1 MRLLLDTSTL
11 LWFWLGGRTLSK
23 PVMNAITD
31 RNHQI
36 YVSPISAMEIA
47 TKHRVGK
54 LPGVEN
60 VLATFDE
67 ALQAD
72 GFQSLPLL
80 NLHARLAGSIP
91 GEHRDPFDRL
101 LAAQAILDDLLMVSS
116 DTAFDALG
124 ARRMW

>member
-23 PVMNAITD
+23 PVKDAITD
-31 RNHQI
+31 CNHLI

-54 LPGVEN
+54 LPGAEN

-72 GFQSLPLL
+72 GFLSLPLL
-80 NLHARLAGSIP
+80 NVHARLAGSLP
-91 GEHRDPFDRL
+91 GEHRDPFDRM
-101 LAAQAILDDLLMVSS
+101 LAAQAILEDLMLVSS

-124 ARRMW
+124 ARRLW

>member
-23 PVMNAITD
+23 PVMDAITNRD
-31 RNHQI
+31 HVI

-47 TKHRVGK
+47 TKHRIGK

-60 VLATFDE
+60 VLATFDD

-72 GFQSLPLL
+72 GFMSLPLL
-80 NLHARLAGSIP
+80 NAHMLLAGSIP
-91 GEHRDPFDRL
+91 GEHRDPFDRM
-101 LAAQAILDDLLMVSS
+101 LAAQAVVEGLTLVAS

-124 ARRMW
+124 ARRLW

>member
-11 LWFWLGGRTLSK
+11 LWYWLGGRQLSEQ
-23 PVMNAITD
+23 VMAAITD
-31 RNHQI
+31 RDHLV

-47 TKHRVGK
+47 TKHRIGK

-67 ALQAD
+67 ALEAD
-72 GFQSLPLL
+72 GFLQLPLV
-80 NLHARLAGSIP
+80 NAQARLAGSIS
-91 GEHRDPFDRL
+91 GEHRDPFDRM
-101 LAAQAILDDLLMVSS
+101 LAAQAILADLFLVSP

-124 ARRMW
+124 TRRLW

>member
-11 LWFWLGGRTLSK
+11 LWFWLGGRLLSEQ
-23 PVMNAITD
+23 VMAAITD
-31 RNHQI
+31 RNHLV

-47 TKHRVGK
+47 TKHRIGK

-67 ALQAD
+67 ALEAD

-80 NLHARLAGSIP
+80 NAQARLAGSIP
-91 GEHRDPFDRL
+91 GEHRDPFDRM
-101 LAAQAILDDLLMVSS
+101 LAAQAILEDLLLVSS
-116 DTAFDALG
+116 DAAFDALG
-124 ARRMW
+124 ARRLW

>member
-11 LWFWLGGRTLSK
+11 LWFWLGGRTLSRS
-23 PVMNAITD
+23 VMDAITD
-31 RNHQI
+31 RNHQV

-80 NLHARLAGSIP
+80 NTHARLAGSIP

-101 LAAQAILDDLLMVSS
+101 LAAQAITEGLLLVSS
-116 DTAFDALG
+116 DTAFDTLG
-124 ARRMW
+124 ARRLW

>member
-23 PVMNAITD
+23 SVMDAITD
-31 RNHQI
+31 RNHLI
-36 YVSPISAMEIA
+36 YVSPVSAMEIA

-54 LPGVEN
+54 LPRVEN

-80 NLHARLAGSIP
+80 NVHARLAGSIP

-101 LAAQAILDDLLMVSS
+101 LAAQAITEGLLLVAS
-116 DTAFDALG
+116 DTAFDTLG
-124 ARRMW
+124 ARRLW

>member
-11 LWFWLGGRTLSK
+11 LWFWLGGRILSI
-23 PVMNAITD
+23 PVMEAITD
-31 RNHQI
+31 RDNLV

-54 LPGVEN
+54 LPGVER

-67 ALQAD
+67 ALEAD
-72 GFQSLPLL
+72 GFRPLPLL
-80 NLHARLAGSIP
+80 NIHARLAGSIP

-101 LAAQAILDDLLMVSS
+101 LAAQAMTEGLILAAS

-124 ARRMW
+124 ARRLW

>member
-23 PVMNAITD
+23 PVMDAITD
-31 RNHQI
+31 RNHLI

-67 ALQAD
+67 ALEAD

-80 NLHARLAGSIP
+80 NGHARLAGSIP

-101 LAAQAILDDLLMVSS
+101 LAAQAISEDLLLVAS

-124 ARRMW
+124 ARRLW

>member
-1 MRLLLDTSTL
+1 MRLLLDTSAL
-11 LWFWLGGRTLSK
+11 LWFWLGGRTLSRAIAH
-23 PVMNAITD
+23 AITD
-31 RNHQI
+31 RDNLVH
-36 YVSPISAMEIA
+36 VSPVSAMEIA

-72 GFQSLPLL
+72 GFLSLPLL
-80 NLHARLAGSIP
+80 NVHARLAGSIP

-101 LAAQAILDDLLMVSS
+101 LAAQAITEGLLMVSS

-124 ARRMW
+124 ARRLW